1 MTPRHV
7 ARWLRGSMVA
17 LVTPFQGER
26 VDGRRLRS
34 LVEWHVKAGTSAL
47 VPCGTTGESATL
59 SHEEHEQVIEQVIQA
74 ARGRIPVMAGTG
86 SNNTDEAIRLTR
98 HAQRAGADAALLI
111 SPYYNRPTQEG
122 LYRHF
127 RAVASAADLPLILYN
142 IASRTGVNV
151 EPETFARL
159 CALPTVV
166 GVKEA
171 SGSLEQMARIK
182 QLCGDRFTLISG
194 DDALTL
200 PVLAIGGTGVISVVA
215 NILPRQ
221 VAQLVR
227 AFERGRLAEARRL
240 HYRLL
245 PITRAMFL
253 ETNPIPVKTAMGL
266 MGLIDPALRLPLCPM
281 SAAHLAQLAAV
292 LRAARLLP
300 RGRRAQ

>member
-1 MTPRHV
+1 MTR
-7 ARWLRGSMVA
+7 RRRTWLRGSMVA
-17 LVTPFQGER
+17 LVTPFRQGR
-26 VDGRRLRS
+26 VDERRLRA
-34 LVEWHVKAGTSAL
+34 LVDWHVKSGTSAL

-59 SHEEHEQVIEQVIQA
+59 SHDEHEQVIELVIQA

-127 RAVASAADLPLILYN
+127 KAVANAVDLPLILYN
-142 IASRTGVNV
+142 IASRTGVNI

-159 CALPTVV
+159 IACKNIV

-171 SGSLEQMARIK
+171 SGSLEQMARIV
-182 QLCGDRFTLISG
+182 QLCGDRLTLISG

-215 NILPRQ
+215 NILPRP

-227 AFERGRLAEARRL
+227 AFERGRFAEARAL

-245 PITRAMFL
+245 PITKALFL

-266 MGLIDPALRLPLCPM
+266 MGLLEPGVRLPLCPM
-281 SAAHLAQLAAV
+281 SPANQEKLTTV
-292 LRAARLLP
+292 LRQYYLLKKH
-300 RGRRAQ
+300 R